1 MIPVVSVKK
10 TSSVGINGSFNAA
23 SVATTL
29 NKRGKVLIPVF
40 ALGRTQEL
48 LLLLDEYW
56 ESHSQMK
63 RLGSIVYLNTLA
75 KKSMILF
82 KESINMMNNS
92 IRNAISDRNPFDF
105 RNVTIPDKVDEWLAG
120 DLGKQPPCV
129 ILCSPAMMENGTSR
143 AVLEKLAPGENNLVI
158 LTGYCMVVGEP
169 RESHVGHH
177 RASSPRERDGN
188 PRGKRPAGRNG
199 QSELW
204 RKNDQFQRP
213 FGL

>member
-1 MIPVVSVKK
+1 M
-10 TSSVGINGSFNAA
+10 A
-23 SVATTL
+23 STL

-56 ESHSQMK
+56 ETHSAMK

-105 RNVTIPDKVDEWLAG
+105 RNVTIPDKVDEWVG
-120 DLGKQPPCV
+120 GRLGET
-129 ILCSPAMMENGTSR
+129 PAMCDFVFPRDDGKWHFSGR
-143 AVLEKLAPGENNLVI
+143 FGEI
-158 LTGYCMVVGEP
+158 GP
-169 RESHVGHH
+169 
-177 RASSPRERDGN
+177 
-188 PRGKRPAGRNG
+188 
-199 QSELW
+199 W
-204 RKNDQFQRP
+204 RK
-213 FGL
+213 

>member
-1 MIPVVSVKK
+1 MSSPADRGVSFGELQL
-10 TSSVGINGSFNAA
+10 TSQLWLQQIRVGVGGSFNAA
-23 SVATTL
+23 SVASTL

-56 ESHSQMK
+56 ETHCALN
-63 RLGSIVYLNTLA
+63 RLGSIVYLITLA

-105 RNVTIPDKVDEWLAG
+105 RTVTIPDKVDEWLAG
-120 DLGKQPPCV
+120 DWGKLPPCV

-158 LTGYCMVVGEP
+158 LTGYCMVVGLP
-169 RESHVGHH
+169 R
-177 RASSPRERDGN
+177 
-188 PRGKRPAGRNG
+188 
-199 QSELW
+199 
-204 RKNDQFQRP
+204 
-213 FGL
+213 